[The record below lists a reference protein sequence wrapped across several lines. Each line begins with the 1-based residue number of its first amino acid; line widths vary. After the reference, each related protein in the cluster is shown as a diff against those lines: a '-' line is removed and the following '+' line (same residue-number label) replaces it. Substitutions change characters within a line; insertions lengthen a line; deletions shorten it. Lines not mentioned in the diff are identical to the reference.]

1 MFAVPFVARVVYH
14 SGVPLRSRFFV
25 CLTLV
30 PEVVYH
36 SGVLLR
42 SDLCVCRSICGQGG
56 VSQRSSSPLCHL
68 CLPFHLSPWCI
79 RAEFFSASISLQ
91 VTIECFWR
99 PVVLE
104 RSCSPL
110 RSVSNIQVWQG
121 IDRFMSRSCVVGND
135 VEFHTSM
142 LLDSLL
148 SNSATPIAFISA
160 GLWTVD
166 RRSGRGRNKMWIC
179 KRPYTPAGYQWP
191 G

>member
-1 MFAVPFVARVVYH
+1 VYH
-14 SGVPLRSRFFV
+14 SGVFLRSHLFVCLTLVPKVVMRIMRIHSMCITADLFV

-56 VSQRSSSPLCHL
+56 VSQRSSSPLSPL

-110 RSVSNIQVWQG
+110 RSVSNIPVWQA
-121 IDRFMSRSCVVGND
+121 IDRFMSRSCVVGNG
-135 VEFHTSM
+135 VEFHTSL

-148 SNSATPIAFISA
+148 SNSATPIAFMSA
-160 GLWTVD
+160 G
-166 RRSGRGRNKMWIC
+166 
-179 KRPYTPAGYQWP
+179 
-191 G
+191 